1 MTARAQTAPARALT
15 ARLLTA
21 AAVAGAGLALVA
33 CGGSRAPARAAAA
46 EATTEQKAEVKF
58 QDFARCL
65 REHGIEAEAD
75 GHGIKVNGRGEA
87 AMLAA
92 EKACAK
98 FRPPPQRGPDRMS
111 AQEKVDIEEALQRF
125 ARCMREH
132 GVQVEV
138 DAPGGRPQINIHGTP
153 SGPNPESPAFQA
165 AQKACSKLLPG
176 GGPGAPQGPG
186 ASAPAGAG

>member
-1 MTARAQTAPARALT
+1 VTARAQTPALS
-15 ARLLTA
+15 ARLLAA
-21 AAVAGAGLALVA
+21 AAVAGAGVALVA
-33 CGGSRAPARAAAA
+33 CGGSHAPAPAATA
-46 EATTEQKAEVKF
+46 EQKAEVKF

-75 GHGIKVNGRGEA
+75 GHGIKVNGHSEA

-92 EKACAK
+92 EKSCAK
-98 FRPPPQRGPDRMS
+98 FRPPAQGGPDRMS
-111 AQEKVDIEEALQRF
+111 ARERVDTEEKLQRF

-138 DAPGGRPQINIHGTP
+138 DAPGGRPQINIHATAG
-153 SGPNPESPAFQA
+153 GPNPESPAFQA

-176 GGPGAPQGPG
+176 GGPAGARQGPG
-186 ASAPAGAG
+186 ASSPAGVG